1 MATDPKTV
9 QISGVDLH
17 YHSTVM
23 NVKVVV
29 TCPLSVETALGELV
43 ALRDGET
50 TSRGIPGTVDMRMDS
65 AITAQGNDAKKT
77 MNITMTQEALV
88 PSEDL
93 LTLQG
98 GVIITTKASLLLVQ
112 GMTAATRFVT
122 AHQGTATTGT
132 VTAADHLFHPARVLM
147 VQQVDLDLQV
157 NTNLSII

>member
-29 TCPLSVETALGELV
+29 TYPLNVQTALGELV
-43 ALRDGET
+43 VSRDGGT
-50 TSRGIPGTVDMRMDS
+50 AQRGIPGTVDMGTHS
-65 AITAQGNDAKKT
+65 AITAQCDDRKKT
-77 MNITMTQEALV
+77 MNITMTQEALA

>member
-1 MATDPKTV
+1 METDS
-9 QISGVDLH
+9 I
-17 YHSTVM
+17 
-23 NVKVVV
+23 
-29 TCPLSVETALGELV
+29 
-43 ALRDGET
+43 
-50 TSRGIPGTVDMRMDS
+50 
-65 AITAQGNDAKKT
+65 ITAQGHYGKTT
-77 MNITMTQEALV
+77 MNVSMSQEALV
-88 PSEDL
+88 PQEEL